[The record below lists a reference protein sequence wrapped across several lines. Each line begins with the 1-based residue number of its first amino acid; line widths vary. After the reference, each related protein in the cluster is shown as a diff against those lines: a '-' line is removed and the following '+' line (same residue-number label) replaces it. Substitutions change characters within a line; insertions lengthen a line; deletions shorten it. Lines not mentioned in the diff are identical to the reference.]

1 MATSKSKWG
10 AKWQE
15 SKQAAAERFE
25 DADLSGVFWAVAL
38 LAAIVIVWI
47 CRFILLSIEPYI
59 ALAGGQAPTPSGL
72 WFIGWVFDAI
82 HACFSA
88 TIAVFI
94 WGVVNFLEIFWII
107 VLTNREYF
115 RSKRRKFAEVKRR
128 QTTED
133 SDVGGA
139 DMRRMRRR
147 EMKAYTWV
155 EDWMIPV
162 ALGALAFDAVVNW
175 QKYPIISDYKAFEV
189 GMSLRQFRGI
199 SMANLGNFMAN
210 MTIFEFM
217 AILLIFA
224 IIYLKDCVD
233 GNQGTP

>member
-15 SKQAAAERFE
+15 SKESFSERFE
-25 DADLSGVFWAVAL
+25 DADLSGVFWVVAL
-38 LAAIVIVWI
+38 LTAIVVVWI
-47 CRFILLSIEPYI
+47 CRFILLSTEPYI

-94 WGVVNFLEIFWII
+94 WAVVNFLEIFWII
-107 VLTNREYF
+107 VLTNREYL
-115 RSKRRKFAEVKRR
+115 RSKRRKFAAVNR
-128 QTTED
+128 QQVRED
-133 SDVGGA
+133 SDVSGA
-139 DMRRMRRR
+139 EMRRMRRR

-175 QKYPIISDYKAFEV
+175 RRYPIIADYKAFEV
-189 GMSLRQFRGI
+189 GMSLRQFRGV
-199 SMANLGNFMAN
+199 SMTNLGNFAAN
-210 MTIFEFM
+210 MMIFEMM